1 MFMFVFGVRY
11 LLYAFFILFTLNYK
25 FLKFRLSGKKPPN
38 GSGQK
43 TSLGGEKKQGH
54 DNLFNFRA
62 P

>member
-43 TSLGGEKKQGH
+43 TSLGGEKTG
-54 DNLFNFRA
+54 